1 MFESH
6 LNFGVILVGDKD
18 INNVAAN
25 SSIHWFPGHMKVSQR
40 LIKDNISRVDLIV
53 ELIDAR
59 IPRSSRNPFFKDITI
74 GNKAKIVVMS
84 KGDIADCGNNEF
96 E

>member
-1 MFESH
+1 MM
-6 LNFGVILVGDKD
+6 N
-18 INNVAAN
+18 N
-25 SSIHWFPGHMKVSQR
+25 SSGEKELQKPNINWFPGHMKVSQR
-40 LIKDNISRVDLIV
+40 LIKENISRVDLIV

-96 E
+96 K